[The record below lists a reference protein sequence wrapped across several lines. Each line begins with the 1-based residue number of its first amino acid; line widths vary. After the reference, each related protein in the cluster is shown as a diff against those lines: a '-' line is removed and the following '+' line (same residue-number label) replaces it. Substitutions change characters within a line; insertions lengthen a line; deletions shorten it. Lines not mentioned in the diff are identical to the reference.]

1 MTTAPVSNVA
11 TSAGAEESGDG
22 IWFAVPPGFIPLPLA
37 ALVAPEGSAGA
48 ERLREDLTLLL
59 DSAPDEKSRQEFF
72 ATLTTARRMLRS
84 VYSDGTVHCALG
96 LHRDDTAVEKGSAL
110 LSLFTVTWVDTSWAP
125 RGVTAARVV
134 LHDDVH
140 TNIEYG
146 DFPSGPASFSER
158 SRTPTAQSGFPQQSL
173 LQIHGY
179 LPHPDGTTLALLT
192 LSTTAA
198 SHREQY
204 REILR
209 QIARTVTFEDP
220 FATDAGGERS

>member
-1 MTTAPVSNVA
+1 MTDL
-11 TSAGAEESGDG
+11 SANLLIHPSALQPGDG
-22 IWFAVPPGFIPLPLA
+22 IWFATPPGFTSLPLDGLLA
-37 ALVAPEGSAGA
+37 PRHSSEADTFREALEP
-48 ERLREDLTLLL
+48 LL
-59 DSAPDEKSRQEFF
+59 SSVPDEVSRQNFI
-72 ATLTTARRMLRS
+72 ATLETARELFS
-84 VYSDGTVHCALG
+84 PLWAEGTVHCALG
-96 LHRDDTAVEKGSAL
+96 VHRDDIGNGDGSAL

-220 FATDAGGERS
+220 FATAAGGERS